1 MSFITRQIIHKESL
15 VIETQESIPNEKI
28 TDPHFTLQDYLNN
41 NLK

>member
-15 VIETQESIPNEKI
+15 VIETQESIPNEER